1 MSRSMKW
8 ATLGRFSAGASLAL
22 LVSAVATSPVWPQQ
36 NSHQIDAKPQI
47 NVEDKDD
54 ITKPDSGVWVL
65 NFRFDEPRLI
75 TVDIPAR
82 GRRLCWYL
90 RYEVINQTKEPRI
103 FHPQFEL
110 VTTDMPGHVFLD
122 QILPKAQEAIRQQDD
137 PLGHLDIQN
146 SVTIAERPIPVTRP
160 GGPPKPVTGVAI
172 WDDVPADA
180 NRFSIFVNGLSN
192 GYSLAEIPPDNKQ
205 IVRSKT
211 LQLNFKRV
219 GDRFNQQTG
228 DIKFVQ
234 PAEWVYR
241 ATGVVLPASGAAAT
255 PGAKK

>member
-1 MSRSMKW
+1 MSKVIKW
-8 ATLGRFSAGASLAL
+8 TMLSRFAAGALLA
-22 LVSAVATSPVWPQQ
+22 SAFATDAALAQTRPNQF
-36 NSHQIDAKPQI
+36 DAKPQV

-54 ITKPDSGVWVL
+54 VTKAESKVWVL
-65 NFRFDEPRLI
+65 NLKFQEPRLI
-75 TVDIPAR
+75 TVDIPGR

-90 RYEVINQTKEPRI
+90 RYEVINNTKEART

-110 VTTDMPGHVFLD
+110 VTTDLPGKVFRD
-122 QILPKAQEAIRQQDD
+122 QILPKAQEAIQQQDD
-137 PLGHLDIQN
+137 PLNHMNIQN
-146 SVTIAERPIPVTRP
+146 SVTIAEKPIPVSRP

-211 LQLNFKRV
+211 LQLNFKRI
-219 GDRFNQQTG
+219 GDKFNQQTG
-228 DIKFVQ
+228 DIRFVQ
-234 PAEWVYR
+234 PVEWVYR
-241 ATGVVLPASGAAAT
+241 ATGVVLPASGNAAK
-255 PGAKK
+255 PNEKK

>member
-1 MSRSMKW
+1 MGGSMNW
-8 ATLGRFSAGASLAL
+8 ATLGRFSARASLAL
-22 LVSAVATSPVWPQQ
+22 LFWGIASNTAWTQQ
-36 NSHQIDAKPQI
+36 NSHQIDAKPLV

-54 ITKPDSGVWVL
+54 ITKSESKVWVL
-65 NFRFDEPRLI
+65 NLRFDEPRLI

-90 RYEVINQTKEPRI
+90 RYEILNQTKEPRTFI
-103 FHPQFEL
+103 PKFEL
-110 VTTDMPGHVFLD
+110 VTTDQPGHVYVD
-122 QILPKAQEAIRQQDD
+122 QVLPKAQEAIREQED
-137 PLGHLDIQN
+137 PLNHLTILN
-146 SVTIAERPIPVTRP
+146 SQTISEKPIPVSRP

-228 DIKFVQ
+228 DIKFV
-234 PAEWVYR
+234 PPVEWVYR
-241 ATGVVLPASGAAAT
+241 ATGVVLPASSAAAAMS
-255 PGAKK
+255 GKK

>member
-1 MSRSMKW
+1 MNRSRNWVTLGQTW
-8 ATLGRFSAGASLAL
+8 ATAALAFGVGSLFTGAAW
-22 LVSAVATSPVWPQQ
+22 AQERPNQIEARPQM
-36 NSHQIDAKPQI
+36 

-54 ITKPDSGVWVL
+54 ITKAGSKVWVL

-75 TVDIPAR
+75 TVDIPGR

-90 RYEVINQTKEPRI
+90 KYEVINQTGEPRTL
-103 FHPQFEL
+103 HPLFEL
-110 VTTDMPGHVFLD
+110 VTTDIPGHVYRD
-122 QILPKAQEAIRQQDD
+122 QVLPKAQDAIREQED
-137 PLGHLDIQN
+137 PLDHMKILN
-146 SVTIAERPIPVTRP
+146 SQTISEKPIPVTRP

-172 WDDVPADA
+172 WDDVPSDA
-180 NRFSIFVNGLSN
+180 NRFSIFVSGLSN

-228 DIKFVQ
+228 DIRFVQ
-234 PAEWVYR
+234 PVEWVYR
-241 ATGVVLPASGAAAT
+241 ATGVVLPPSGAKAPPA
-255 PGAKK
+255 GK